1 MKPEIL
7 IQSDVQA
14 QENTQLLAISWVG
27 MGQIQSACLVS
38 QFNVPCSLDIG
49 VNLKAGYRG
58 IHMSRLYQSHL
69 DYFLQKNLDSQTL
82 NQFLQNALNSQ
93 EKLSDEITIKVNL
106 QFPMVTQSL
115 KSGRAGFRNYPV
127 TIIAHKKNQGPCEFW
142 LQFEILYSSTC
153 PQSASL
159 SMEMLNSLKE
169 IPTRLPGTPHAQ
181 RSRGVIKLK
190 VSQFTESDLQEFIQQ
205 AESSLQ
211 TPVQTVVKKVDEME
225 FARLNAENLM
235 FCEDAVR
242 NVYQGLNLNHQILG
256 FSVFCEHQE
265 SLHPHNAS
273 SYLSRNWTEPK
284 NLQF

>member
-1 MKPEIL
+1 MKIDAP

-27 MGQIQSACLVS
+27 MGQIQSACS
-38 QFNVPCSLDIG
+38 IADYNVPCSLDIG

-58 IHMSRLYQSHL
+58 IHMSRLYQAHL
-69 DYFLQKNLDSQTL
+69 DYFLQKSLDSRTL
-82 NQFLQNALNSQ
+82 IEFLQNALNSQ
-93 EKLSDEITIKVNL
+93 EKLSDEITVKVSL

-115 KSGRAGFRNYPV
+115 KSGRSGFRNYPIS
-127 TIIAHKKNQGPCEFW
+127 IIVHQKSQTKADIW
-142 LQFEILYSSTC
+142 VQFEVLYSSTC

-159 SMEMLNSLKE
+159 SMEMLNSLDQL
-169 IPTRLPGTPHAQ
+169 PSRLPGTPHAQ
-181 RSRGVIKLK
+181 RSRAVVKIRLPN
-190 VSQFTESDLQEFIQQ
+190 FTQADLQDCIRLVEN
-205 AESSLQ
+205 SLQ

-242 NVYQGLNLNHQILG
+242 NVYQGLSSLSQIKG
-256 FSVFCEHQE
+256 FSIFCEHQE

-273 SYLSRNWTEPK
+273 SYLAQNWLEPK